1 MKKAVTIFIAAIA
14 AILLSSGVS
23 RAEKLREPDVEYSA
37 WSVIETQ
44 MGVVKGKV
52 YHAKAKERQELSGE
66 MIGVETIAI
75 VRKDTHIVWVLMPAS
90 KTYMEQPFNEGTSSN
105 MPDGDYELTK
115 IGLETLNGHKTTKSK
130 FTCVL
135 KDGKKLEGFL
145 WMTGEGI
152 VVKMDAAGKDPE
164 RDARVKIELTNIK
177 IGKQDDSLFELP
189 PGYNKLNVINLPPGT
204 EGDMEGLEGMDL
216 KELMKGKIPGKGE

>member
-1 MKKAVTIFIAAIA
+1 MKKAVMFFIAAI
-14 AILLSSGVS
+14 IGVLLSSGAG
-23 RAEKLREPDVEYSA
+23 RAEKLMEPQVEYSA
-37 WSVIETQ
+37 DSVIETQ

-66 MIGVETIAI
+66 MIGVESIAI
-75 VRKDTHIVWVLMPAS
+75 ARKDTHIVWVLMPAS

-105 MPDGDYELTK
+105 MPDGDYKLTK

>member
-1 MKKAVTIFIAAIA
+1 MAAI
-14 AILLSSGVS
+14 IGVLLSSGVG
-23 RAEKLREPDVEYSA
+23 RAEKLMEPQVEYSA

-52 YHAKAKERQELSGE
+52 YHAKTKERQELRGE
-66 MIGVETIAI
+66 MIGVESIAI
-75 VRKDTHIVWVLMPAS
+75 VRKDKKVVWVLMPAS
-90 KTYMEQPFNEGTSSN
+90 KTYMEQPLGEGTSSN

-135 KDGKKLEGFL
+135 KDGKLLEGFL
-145 WMTGEGI
+145 WMTGDGI
-152 VVKMDAAGKDPE
+152 IVKMDAAGKDPE

-204 EGDMEGLEGMDL
+204 EGDMEGLEGTDL
-216 KELMKGKIPGKGE
+216 KELPKDKIPGKGE

>member
-1 MKKAVTIFIAAIA
+1 MAAI
-14 AILLSSGVS
+14 IGVLLSSGVG
-23 RAEKLREPDVEYSA
+23 RAEKLMEPQVEYSA

-52 YHAKAKERQELSGE
+52 YHAKTKERQELRGE
-66 MIGVETIAI
+66 MIGVESIAI
-75 VRKDTHIVWVLMPAS
+75 VRKDKNIVWVLMPAS
-90 KTYMEQPFNEGTSSN
+90 KTYMEQPLGEGTSSN

-135 KDGKKLEGFL
+135 KDGKLLEGFL

-152 VVKMDAAGKDPE
+152 IVKMDAAGKDPE

-204 EGDMEGLEGMDL
+204 EGDMEGLEGTDL
-216 KELMKGKIPGKGE
+216 KELPKDKIPGKGE

>member
-1 MKKAVTIFIAAIA
+1 M
-14 AILLSSGVS
+14 
-23 RAEKLREPDVEYSA
+23 
-37 WSVIETQ
+37 
-44 MGVVKGKV
+44 GKV
-52 YHAKAKERQELSGE
+52 YHAKTKERQELRGE
-66 MIGVETIAI
+66 MIGVESIAI
-75 VRKDTHIVWVLMPAS
+75 VRKDKKVCMGA
-90 KTYMEQPFNEGTSSN
+90 YAGEQDIHGAAFRRGNEHSN

-135 KDGKKLEGFL
+135 KDGKLLEGFL

-152 VVKMDAAGKDPE
+152 IVKMDAAGKDPE

-204 EGDMEGLEGMDL
+204 EGDMEGLEGTDL
-216 KELMKGKIPGKGE
+216 KELPKDKIPGKGE

>member
-1 MKKAVTIFIAAIA
+1 MKKAVMIFIAVI
-14 AILLSSGVS
+14 IGVLLSSGAG
-23 RAEKLREPDVEYSA
+23 RAEKLMEPQVEYSA
-37 WSVIETQ
+37 DSVIETK

-66 MIGVETIAI
+66 MIGVESIAI

-105 MPDGDYELTK
+105 MPGGAYELTK
-115 IGLETLNGHKTTKSK
+115 LGLETLNGHKTTKSK

-204 EGDMEGLEGMDL
+204 EGDMERLEGMDL